1 MKHISIFLSF
11 ALLSFASFTVFAD
24 PVADDKS
31 ERLKLSKDLHDI
43 RNSRERINGMIMS
56 AADAVPEA
64 DREDFQRYV
73 QFKIDYDAL
82 EKKSIN
88 YAAEIYTVPELK
100 AMVAYFGSPDGQAA
114 EAKAE
119 TFTDKIGKDIIKEI
133 DAAILAAKY
142 DGVPETSLPRI
153 QPEK

>member
-1 MKHISIFLSF
+1 MKKLIL
-11 ALLSFASFTVFAD
+11 LLSFIILSFSSFAANAD

-43 RNSRERINGMIMS
+43 RKSRERINEMIMS
-56 AADAVPEA
+56 AAGAVPEA

-82 EKKSIN
+82 EQKSIT

-119 TFTDKIGKDIIKEI
+119 SFTEKIGKDIIKEI

-142 DGVPETSLPRI
+142 DGVPETSLPKMKS
-153 QPEK
+153 E

>member
-82 EKKSIN
+82 EQKSIA

-114 EAKAE
+114 EAKSE

-133 DAAILAAKY
+133 DAAIFAAKY
-142 DGVPETSLPRI
+142 DGVPEASLPKI
-153 QPEK
+153 QTDK